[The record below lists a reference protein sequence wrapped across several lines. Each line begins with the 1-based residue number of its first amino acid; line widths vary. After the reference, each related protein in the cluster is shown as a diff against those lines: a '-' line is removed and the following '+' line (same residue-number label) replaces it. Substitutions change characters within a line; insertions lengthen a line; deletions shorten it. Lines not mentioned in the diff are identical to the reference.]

1 MGRLCAL
8 VFLLSLA
15 LFVACGGS
23 GRSPETANVSPGP
36 FSTIARLAEITFEAS
51 DGSTAVLTVEI
62 ADTPQ
67 ALQRGLMF
75 RDSLPEDQGM
85 LFDLGYESQAPIWMK
100 DTSIPL
106 SVAFISADG
115 VILNIQ
121 DMQPFSED
129 LHRSPQPYS
138 FAVEVNQGW
147 FERHGV
153 EEGSRVELPLGR

>member
-1 MGRLCAL
+1 MRHLRLVVGL
-8 VFLLSLA
+8 LA
-15 LFVACGGS
+15 LGAFVACGDAN
-23 GRSPETANVSPGP
+23 RPETATLAPGP
-36 FSTIARLAEITFEAS
+36 STTIARLAELTFEAS

-67 ALQRGLMF
+67 ALQRGLMS

-85 LFDLGYESQAPIWMK
+85 LFDLGYESQAPLWMK

-121 DMQPFSED
+121 DMQPFSEE
-129 LHRSPQPYS
+129 LHRSPEPYW

-153 EEGSRVELPLGR
+153 GEGGSVQLPPSQR

>member
-1 MGRLCAL
+1 MPRLRPLA
-8 VFLLSLA
+8 FLFALA

-23 GRSPETANVSPGP
+23 GSSPELETMV
-36 FSTIARLAEITFEAS
+36 FSG
-51 DGSTAVLTVEI
+51 DGGQRVELKVEI

-67 ALQRGLMF
+67 AMQRGLMF

-85 LFDLGYESQAPIWMK
+85 LFDLGYESQAALWMK

-121 DMQPFSED
+121 DMQPFSEE

-153 EEGSRVELPLGR
+153 GEGTSVQLPPSRGAGLP